1 MTNSNALSTE
11 RCSSVM
17 QPKNQ
22 GGLPRHPQ
30 RLAQSLRSYTDLT
43 ASQLDHCCHDV
54 FHTCS
59 VYIWSPYVTVAFVQA
74 KCDVTAQGKT
84 SSKGAPGANL
94 TCKTKPG
101 QPPEAPTPAKSPLLA
116 ADDVDCIPDTP
127 DEGSASKAV
136 HAALASPAVPK
147 ALASAADAVDA
158 AVVDAPASTAVVVGM
173 AVRSAP
179 ALSAVLADAASLGAA
194 GLPAAAS
201 NIVPVH
207 ATRMV
212 PESPDQA
219 SLPGLSPEA
228 AVSQPQSSTPMPLQE
243 PNPTVAPH
251 VEQHAT
257 RSQGLHLSL
266 GLHNSEDAAFS
277 LNNSYLPLPEVQQ
290 NMLSTADAAA
300 ADLSVLLPGVA
311 PVSVAGGAKPA
322 LATAV
327 DHPAKASLLAAGASA
342 GVTAVASVPAAAD
355 VPHVNPAA
363 ESATAPPAS
372 SAAAYHVQDK
382 AAVAAAEAAV
392 TPASSKH
399 AAEPLCDHEGQSV
412 SSLLND
418 SALMAA
424 LDSAERKVMQVGF
437 EHFQLWRLHLQ

>member
-11 RCSSVM
+11 CCSSVV

-30 RLAQSLRSYTDLT
+30 RLAQCLRSYLDLT

-59 VYIWSPYVTVAFVQA
+59 VYIWSPCVSVAFVQA
-74 KCDVTAQGKT
+74 KGDVNAQGKA
-84 SSKGAPGANL
+84 SSKGIPGANL
-94 TCKTKPG
+94 TCKTKPE
-101 QPPEAPTPAKSPLLA
+101 QPPEAPTPARSPLLA

-158 AVVDAPASTAVVVGM
+158 AMVEAPASSAVVVGM
-173 AVRSAP
+173 ALRNAP
-179 ALSAVLADAASLGAA
+179 ALSAVVADAAPLGAA
-194 GLPAAAS
+194 GLPVAAS
-201 NIVPVH
+201 IIVPVH

-219 SLPGLSPEA
+219 SLPGLSPEE
-228 AVSQPQSSTPMPLQE
+228 AVNQPQSSTPVPLQE
-243 PNPTVAPH
+243 PNPTVVAH

-266 GLHNSEDAAFS
+266 GLHNSEDAAFGLKTS
-277 LNNSYLPLPEVQQ
+277 HLPLPEVQQ
-290 NMLSTADAAA
+290 NMLSTAEAAT
-300 ADLSVLLPGVA
+300 ADLSVLLPGA
-311 PVSVAGGAKPA
+311 ASASVADGAKPA
-322 LATAV
+322 VATAV
-327 DHPAKASLLAAGASA
+327 DHPAQATLLAAGATA
-342 GVTAVASVPAAAD
+342 AVTAVASVPAAAHI
-355 VPHVNPAA
+355 PHVD
-363 ESATAPPAS
+363 PPADAAAAPLS
-372 SAAAYHVQDK
+372 SAAAYHTDE
-382 AAVAAAEAAV
+382 AAVAAAETAV

-399 AAEPLCDHEGQSV
+399 AAEPLCDHEGQGMGSPM
-412 SSLLND
+412 ND

-437 EHFQLWRLHLQ
+437 